1 MRIIPA
7 IDLINGQCVRLTKG
21 DYDTTKVYSSNPL
34 EVAQSFEAA
43 GLTHLH
49 LVDLDGAK
57 KGEVVNWQVLETIAS
72 HTGLIIDFS
81 GGLKSSDAVKRAFD
95 LGSAKVTI
103 GSIAVKRPDTF
114 KQWIVDF
121 GPDKLILGADVIG
134 RNIAVHGWQEAADVA
149 LMDFIYGY
157 HLCGIRQVMCTD
169 VSKDGMLQGPATDL
183 YQEVLERFPDVQ
195 LVASGGV
202 SSMEDLH
209 DLKLAGCT
217 AAIVGKAIY
226 EGRVTLEELAAFQ
239 NQ

>member
-1 MRIIPA
+1 MLIIPA
-7 IDLINGQCVRLTKG
+7 IDLINRQCVRLTKG
-21 DYDTTKVYSSNPL
+21 DYDTTKVYSAHPL

-49 LVDLDGAK
+49 LVDLDGARQ
-57 KGEVVNWQVLETIAS
+57 GEVVNWKALEEIAA
-72 HTGLIIDFS
+72 HTSLEIDFS
-81 GGLKSSDAVKRAFD
+81 GGIKSASAVSRAFD
-95 LGSAKVTI
+95 LGASKVTI

-114 KQWIVDF
+114 KQWIVDH

-134 RNIAVHGWQEAADVA
+134 KNIAVHGWQEAADVA
-149 LMDFIYGY
+149 LMDFILGY
-157 HLCGIRQVMCTD
+157 HLCGIRRVMCTD

-183 YQEVLERFPDVQ
+183 YKEVLQNFPDLQ

-202 SSMEDLH
+202 SSMDDLEDLR
-209 DLKLAGCT
+209 LAGCA

-226 EGRVTLEELAAFQ
+226 EGRVTLEELAVFQ